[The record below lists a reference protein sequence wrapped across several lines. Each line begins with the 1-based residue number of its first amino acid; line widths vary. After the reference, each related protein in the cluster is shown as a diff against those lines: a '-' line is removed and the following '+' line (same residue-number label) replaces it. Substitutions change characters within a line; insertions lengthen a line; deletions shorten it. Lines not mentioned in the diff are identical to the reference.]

1 MTASDRKARLA
12 RLSAASAARRAE
24 TESRAR
30 RAIMRLENAG
40 EAVTFVA
47 VARTGAV
54 STSFLYQ
61 HRELRSIIERDRSS
75 IRSRHRPD
83 VESASAASL
92 RTKLQVALQRNRDL
106 VEEIAVLRTENEALR
121 SRVLELG
128 HSRSS
133 TRTG

>member
-1 MTASDRKARLA
+1 MTAFDREVRLA
-12 RLSAASAARRAE
+12 RLAAASATRRAE

-40 EAVTFVA
+40 EPVTFVA

-61 HRELRSIIERDRSS
+61 HRELRRIIEKHRSS

-92 RTKLQVALQRNRDL
+92 RTKLKVALQRNREL
-106 VEEIAVLRTENEALR
+106 VEEITALRTENEALR

-128 HSRSS
+128 HSRGSAQ
-133 TRTG
+133 TG

>member
-1 MTASDRKARLA
+1 
-12 RLSAASAARRAE
+12 
-24 TESRAR
+24 
-30 RAIMRLENAG
+30 MRLENAG

>member
-1 MTASDRKARLA
+1 MTAFDREARLA

-40 EAVTFVA
+40 EPVTFVA

-61 HRELRSIIERDRSS
+61 HRELRSIIEKHRSS
-75 IRSRHRPD
+75 IRTRQRPD
-83 VESASAASL
+83 VESPSAASL
-92 RTKLQVALQRNRDL
+92 RTKLQVALRRNREL

-133 TRTG
+133 TQTG